1 MNKENLLTIGRTLS
15 NSPVGELVL
24 TVTDMEP
31 SGIIVNG
38 HSLLLTHSL
47 TGLLTHSLTHSYSL
61 THPLLLT
68 HSPTH
73 SYSLTIS

>member
-15 NSPVGELVL
+15 NSPVGELEL

-47 TGLLTHSLTHSYSL
+47 TGLLTHSY
-61 THPLLLT
+61 LLT
-68 HSPTH
+68 HSLRLQP
-73 SYSLTIS
+73 Y

>member
-1 MNKENLLTIGRTLS
+1 MNKENLLTIGRTLI

-38 HSLLLTHSL
+38 YNHTSS
-47 TGLLTHSLTHSYSL
+47 SEYSL
-61 THPLLLT
+61 
-68 HSPTH
+68 S
-73 SYSLTIS
+73 INEV